1 MIRAIKST
9 LRLLLPLLRNR
20 YVIAFLAFLIWI
32 TFFDQNNLM
41 DRRALSNRIKELE
54 RQKIHYQQ
62 EIISN
67 KKKMEELQSDPENL
81 EKFAREQYLMK
92 KPDEDIFIVLEE

>member
-1 MIRAIKST
+1 MKKAVKTIVK
-9 LRLLLPLLRNR
+9 LLGPLLRNR

-32 TFFDQNNLM
+32 SFFDQNNLLE
-41 DRRALSNRIKELE
+41 RHELSQRIKELE

-62 EIISN
+62 EIINN
-67 KKKMEELQSDPENL
+67 KKKMEELQSNPENL

-92 KPDEDIFIVLEE
+92 KPDETIFVVIEE